1 MSIKTRSG
9 LPAYDAETMQQ
20 ARIEHEKFYDA
31 LTHLRH
37 CSDFDRL
44 LMPSLKSFMK
54 HDIQNPIHPV
64 ALACNMHALAE
75 KSDED
80 KIHQLKQDLET
91 KEITQARYD
100 WEMKRIELA
109 KLERKAE
116 FDKSPEL
123 RKEIKLRKRS
133 MKPFVE
139 PEVQFE

>member
-1 MSIKTRSG
+1 MLKTRSG

-20 ARIEHEKFYDA
+20 ARIEQQKFYDA
-31 LTHLRH
+31 ISHLQH

-44 LMPSLKSFMK
+44 IVPNIKTFMK
-54 HDIQNPIHPV
+54 HDIINPIHPV
-64 ALACNMHALAE
+64 ALACNMAAAAE

-80 KIHQLKQDLET
+80 KVHQLKQDLET
-91 KEITQARYD
+91 GEITQARFD
-100 WEMKRIELA
+100 WEMRRVELA

-123 RKEIKLRKRS
+123 RKEIKARKKT

-139 PEVQFE
+139 PEVKFD